1 MNQITERQKVF
12 VQILWACDTTGQVDA
27 FIQNLPTEEMRHDA
41 RVAREMIVATV
52 IDEDTQND
60 EEFSQVA
67 EYLSRF

>member
-12 VQILWACDTTGQVDA
+12 VQILWACSTTDQVDA
-27 FIQNLPTEEMRHDA
+27 FIQSLPTDELRHDA

-52 IDEDTQND
+52 IDEDTRDD

-67 EYLSRF
+67 DYLSRF